1 MLDSNCYISAH
12 VSQIRLLA
20 CFLHGHNVRHIFSER
35 LARGEPGQAGNSWW
49 LRIRFG
55 PGEWSRLGRAAS
67 GAREKSSAALHT
79 SSLTHR
85 EKNPHR
91 SGGKRN
97 VAMFYKSMLWRFVRV
112 YQLFLSRR
120 CEMFSKGH
128 PADGQKKKND
138 MNAKLSN
145 IVDGKSMT
153 CMQLFN
159 SSSATT
165 VRDNAWTEISTEPE
179 KMKDFRRKVLI
190 VEEDGSRHTTHA
202 NIVYNWC

>member
-1 MLDSNCYISAH
+1 MFQNFVLDSNCYISAH

-20 CFLHGHNVRHIFSER
+20 CFLHGHNVKHIFSER

-55 PGEWSRLGRAAS
+55 PGEWSWLGRAAS

-91 SGGKRN
+91 SGGKWN

-112 YQLFLSRR
+112 YQLFLSQC

-128 PADGQKKKND
+128 PAGGKKKND

-153 CMQLFN
+153 CMQFSN
-159 SSSATT
+159 SSSAATRT
-165 VRDNAWTEISTEPE
+165 RQCLDWNIHRA
-179 KMKDFRRKVLI
+179 R
-190 VEEDGSRHTTHA
+190 EDQRLQKESPNCRGGWQQTH
-202 NIVYNWC
+202 NTC